1 MPKRT
6 YVDTCLLIAAFKGEG
21 ELGRRALSVL
31 DDPERSLVVSDA
43 VRLEAM
49 PKARYHKQQEEVAF
63 YEAVFSQA
71 ENIAWDGTA
80 LQNALVI
87 AESHGVAAMDA
98 IHVAH
103 ATLAGVAEFVSA
115 EKPTKPM
122 FRVQT
127 VGMHSI
133 RDA

>member
-6 YVDTCLLIAAFKGEG
+6 YIDTCLLIAAFKGEG

-31 DDPERSLVVSDA
+31 DDPDRWLVVSDA

-49 PKARYHKQQEEVAF
+49 PKARYHRQQKEVEF

-71 ENIAWDGTA
+71 ENIAWDSTA
-80 LQNALVI
+80 LQHALDI
-87 AESHGVAAMDA
+87 AESHGIAAMDA

-103 ATLAGVAEFVSA
+103 ASMAGVAEFVSA
-115 EKPTKPM
+115 EKPTRPM
-122 FRVQT
+122 FRVRT
-127 VGMHSI
+127 IAMRSI

>member
-6 YVDTCLLIAAFKGEG
+6 YIDTCLLIAAFKGEG

-49 PKARYHKQQEEVAF
+49 PKARYFKQQEEINF

-71 ENIAWDGTA
+71 ENIAWDNAA
-80 LQNALVI
+80 LHHALAI

-103 ATLAGVAEFVSA
+103 AAAAGVAEFISA

-122 FRVQT
+122 FRVQAIAL
-127 VGMHSI
+127 HSI
-133 RDA
+133 RDT

>member
-6 YVDTCLLIAAFKGEG
+6 YIDTCLLIAAFKGEG

-31 DDPERSLVVSDA
+31 DDPDRMLVVSDA

-49 PKARYHKQQEEVAF
+49 PMARYHKQQEEVEF
-63 YEAVFSQA
+63 YEEVFGQA
-71 ENIAWDGTA
+71 ENIAWDNTA
-80 LQNALVI
+80 LQQALAI

-103 ATLAGVAEFVSA
+103 AAVAGVAEFITA
-115 EKPTKPM
+115 ERPTKPM
-122 FRVQT
+122 FRVKAIALR
-127 VGMHSI
+127 SI
-133 RDA
+133 RDS

>member
-31 DDPERSLVVSDA
+31 DDPERALVVSDA
-43 VRLEAM
+43 VWLEAM
-49 PKARYHKQQEEVAF
+49 PKARYHKQQEEVEF

-71 ENIAWDGTA
+71 ENIPWDSTA
-80 LQNALVI
+80 LKQALTI

-103 ATLAGVAEFVSA
+103 AVMAGVTEFLSA

-122 FRVQT
+122 FRVKA
-127 VGMHSI
+127 VALHSI
-133 RDA
+133 RDV

>member
-6 YVDTCLLIAAFKGEG
+6 YIDTCLLIAAFKGEG

-31 DDPERSLVVSDA
+31 DDPDRWLVVSDA

-49 PKARYHKQQEEVAF
+49 PKARYHKQQEEVEF

-71 ENIAWDGTA
+71 EKVAWDSTA
-80 LQNALVI
+80 LQHALDI
-87 AESHGVAAMDA
+87 AESHGIAAMDA

-103 ATLAGVAEFVSA
+103 ASMAGVAEFVSA
-115 EKPTKPM
+115 EKPTRPM
-122 FRVQT
+122 FRVRT
-127 VGMHSI
+127 IAMRSI

>member
-1 MPKRT
+1 MIKRT
-6 YVDTCLLIAAFKGEG
+6 YIDTCLLIAAFKGEG

-31 DDPERSLVVSDA
+31 DDPERALVVSDP
-43 VRLEAM
+43 VCLEAL
-49 PKARYHKQQEEVAF
+49 PKARYHKQQQEVEF

-71 ENIAWDGTA
+71 EKIAWDKSA
-80 LQNALVI
+80 LQQALTI

-103 ATLAGVAEFVSA
+103 ALAANVDEFVSA

-122 FRVQT
+122 FRVPT
-127 VGMHSI
+127 IAMRSI
-133 RDA
+133 REA